1 MPKTFHHSGVIIFM
15 ESNLSTDGPTINFP
29 GQLVHSDSVEQGVSD
44 YLRLLDDLINGA
56 SWCMM
61 NSSKKCMR

>member
-1 MPKTFHHSGVIIFM
+1 M